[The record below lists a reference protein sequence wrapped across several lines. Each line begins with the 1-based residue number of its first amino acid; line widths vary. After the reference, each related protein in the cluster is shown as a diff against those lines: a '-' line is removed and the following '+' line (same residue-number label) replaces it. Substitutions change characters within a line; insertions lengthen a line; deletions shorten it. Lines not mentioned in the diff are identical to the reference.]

1 MIGNSNNET
10 NFPHKLQL
18 TNTQVLRFRKAL
30 ANSSSANIKLL
41 KTRLFKI
48 GQSGGFL
55 GRILGPLLRTN
66 VSFMKNVLKP
76 MLKVFYY
83 H

>member
-10 NFPHKLQL
+10 NFPHKLYL

-30 ANSSSANIKLL
+30 ANSLSANIKLL

-55 GRILGPLLRTN
+55 GRILGPLLRTG